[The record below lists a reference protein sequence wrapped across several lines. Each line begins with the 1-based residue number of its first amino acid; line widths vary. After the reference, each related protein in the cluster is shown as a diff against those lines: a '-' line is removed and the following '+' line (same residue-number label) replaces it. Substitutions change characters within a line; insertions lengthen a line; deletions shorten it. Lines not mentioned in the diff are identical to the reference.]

1 MGDIDPNHH
10 FMNHLWVDAINE
22 AGCHPITP
30 SIFVAKIGH
39 MVINNNNLD
48 IFGQG
53 SERMLG
59 GDGGDSSFGIFGGG
73 CYWHLLAIGVTV
85 RDRKVTYLQKGR

>member
-1 MGDIDPNHH
+1 MGGIDPNHH

-39 MVINNNNLD
+39 MIINNNNLD

-59 GDGGDSSFGIFGGG
+59 GDGGILRLEFSEVD
-73 CYWHLLAIGVTV
+73 AIGI
-85 RDRKVTYLQKGR
+85 YWLLELL